1 MLLVLPPDA
10 QTVMVTGATDGL
22 GRAMATRLAQLGAT
36 VVLHGRDADRLD
48 ETAREVRRLTGTGPC
63 RLIPVRA
70 DLSSLTEVDALAAEV
85 SERVDRLH
93 LLINNAG
100 VGFGPPGGPR
110 EESADGLE
118 LRFAVN
124 HLAPLRLTRELLP
137 LLRASAPARV
147 LQVASIGQAQLDLDD
162 LLSTLDWDG
171 VTAYRRAKLA
181 MVMAA
186 TDLAEELRGTG
197 VTVNAL
203 HPATLMDTTMV
214 TASGTEPRTT
224 LEEGVTA
231 AMRLA
236 LDPSLDDVTGGFF
249 DGTREAPEAMHP
261 QARDAAVR
269 SVVRRR
275 SEELI
280 ADATGPLPVPA

>member
-1 MLLVLPPDA
+1 MLPPDA

-36 VVLHGRDADRLD
+36 VVLHGRDADRIA
-48 ETAREVRRLTGTGPC
+48 ETGREIRRRTGAGPC

-70 DLSSLTEVDALAAEV
+70 DLASLTEVDALATEV
-85 SERVDRLH
+85 SGEVDRLH

-100 VGFGPPGGPR
+100 VGFGAPDGPR

-124 HLAPLRLTRELLP
+124 HLAPLRLTRRLLP
-137 LLRASAPARV
+137 LLRASTPSRV
-147 LQVASIGQAQLDLDD
+147 VQVASIGQAAIDLDD
-162 LLSTLDWDG
+162 LLLGRDWTG
-171 VTAYRRAKLA
+171 VEAYRRAKLA
-181 MVMAA
+181 MVMGAI
-186 TDLAEELRGTG
+186 DLAEELRGTG

-203 HPATLMDTTMV
+203 HPATLMETTMV
-214 TASGTEPRTT
+214 TDSGTEPRST

-236 LDPSLDDVTGGFF
+236 LDPSLDEVTGGFF
-249 DGTREAPEAMHP
+249 DGTRQAPDAVHR
-261 QARDAAVR
+261 QAHDARVRDEVA
-269 SVVRRR
+269 RR

-280 ADATGPLPVPA
+280 ETAVAHGAVPA

>member
-36 VVLHGRDADRLD
+36 VVLHGRDADRIA
-48 ETAREVRRLTGTGPC
+48 ETGREIRRRTGAGPC

-70 DLSSLTEVDALAAEV
+70 DLSSLGEVDALAAEV
-85 SERVDRLH
+85 AGEVDRLH

-100 VGFGPPGGPR
+100 VGFGAPDGPR
-110 EESADGLE
+110 EESVDGLE
-118 LRFAVN
+118 LRLAVN
-124 HLAPLRLTRELLP
+124 HLAPLRLTRRLLP
-137 LLRASAPARV
+137 VLRASTPSRV
-147 LQVASIGQAQLDLDD
+147 VQVASIGQAEVDLDD
-162 LLSTLDWDG
+162 LQFEHDWVG

-186 TDLAEELRGTG
+186 VELAAELRGTG

-214 TASGTEPRTT
+214 SDARTEPRST

-236 LDPSLDDVTGGFF
+236 LDPTLDEVTGGFF
-249 DGTREAPEAMHP
+249 DGTREAPDAVHA
-261 QARDAAVR
+261 QAGDAEVR
-269 SVVRRR
+269 AEVVRR

-280 ADATGPLPVPA
+280 EAARQRGAVPA